1 MHVYAMPHVC
11 RLSHIKNLAVHY
23 SLPKAALP
31 MIKGITTFIR
41 ICNTTDFLRAEI
53 RLTVCGSQHSRESN
67 PAHFS
72 RNRYRFK
79 VLQEQYRPSFHFNV
93 VSLRML
99 YLYYL
104 GSCHT
109 FNPCLIVHII
119 LIQAY
124 WHCWSLLHAMALL
137 ARLVLYSVRGVFVIV
152 FVDFF
157 GGGIIATLANV
168 PLLAETT
175 SHRSR
180 PSMLAAP
187 LVVLPV
193 GPRSKLVN
201 ILSYFPPEAVCF
213 FLSYIS
219 G

>member
-1 MHVYAMPHVC
+1 MFNMEYVC
-11 RLSHIKNLAVHY
+11 MFSHSKKAVHFCACQRLHCLGVLAY
-23 SLPKAALP
+23 HFYPH
-31 MIKGITTFIR
+31 F
-41 ICNTTDFLRAEI
+41 AEI

-180 PSMLAAP
+180 PSMWRL
-187 LVVLPV
+187 L
-193 GPRSKLVN
+193 
-201 ILSYFPPEAVCF
+201 LSYYRWVLAVSWLIS
-213 FLSYIS
+213 FLTFHRKLFAYSFRT
-219 G
+219 

>member
-1 MHVYAMPHVC
+1 MHFCACQRLHCLGVLAYHFYPH
-11 RLSHIKNLAVHY
+11 I
-23 SLPKAALP
+23 
-31 MIKGITTFIR
+31 
-41 ICNTTDFLRAEI
+41 AEI

-72 RNRYRFK
+72 CNRYRFK
-79 VLQEQYRPSFHFNV
+79 VLQEKSRPASI
-93 VSLRML
+93 LMWL
-99 YLYYL
+99 ACGYAYLYNFI
-104 GSCHT
+104 GCHT

-137 ARLVLYSVRGVFVIV
+137 ARLVLYSVRGVFVMCV

-201 ILSYFPPEAVCF
+201 ILSYFPPEALCL
-213 FLSYIS
+213 FLPYIS

>member
-1 MHVYAMPHVC
+1 MILI
-11 RLSHIKNLAVHY
+11 LSWLNIL
-23 SLPKAALP
+23 
-31 MIKGITTFIR
+31 
-41 ICNTTDFLRAEI
+41 
-53 RLTVCGSQHSRESN
+53 QHSRESN

-137 ARLVLYSVRGVFVIV
+137 TRLVLYSVRGVFVMCV
-152 FVDFF
+152 CGFLWGRHNCYPCKCSSP
-157 GGGIIATLANV
+157 GGDYKPQEQAQY
-168 PLLAETT
+168 
-175 SHRSR
+175 
-180 PSMLAAP
+180 
-187 LVVLPV
+187 V
-193 GPRSKLVN
+193 GGSSCRITGGS
-201 ILSYFPPEAVCF
+201 SQ
-213 FLSYIS
+213 
-219 G
+219 